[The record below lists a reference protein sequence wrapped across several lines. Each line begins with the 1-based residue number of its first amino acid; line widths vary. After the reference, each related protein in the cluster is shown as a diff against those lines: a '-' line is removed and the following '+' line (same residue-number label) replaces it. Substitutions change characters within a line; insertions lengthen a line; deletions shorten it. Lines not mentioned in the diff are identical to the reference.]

1 MNQLT
6 VVPSAAARTSSQV
19 LNPGASIGVPDGVA
33 VVSVVPAVVVSVV
46 PAAVVVAAAA
56 ASVVSA
62 DSPAVVVAAPSSLLH
77 AATRSAK
84 AITTNT
90 ALQPFFRCLISVFL
104 LYGNWEFRNLV
115 EPRRDTGSL
124 NLQSRLLHF
133 GVGTETVKYSLAI
146 HPR

>member
-19 LNPGASIGVPDGVA
+19 LNPGASIGVPDGV
-33 VVSVVPAVVVSVV
+33 VVVSVV

-133 GVGTETVKYSLAI
+133 GAGTETVKYSLAI